1 MQRVC
6 DWRMCRIYIVYIHTY
21 IYIAF
26 ECENGEGGG
35 CKDFRWWRRLK
46 NRFCHVCMRSPQ
58 TFTVPVRDHRRQHDW
73 FDVFSHVSEF
83 FFLFSLYSQSKLW
96 HSQGK
101 KNAKFRMCWRLSL
114 LADANE
120 PAPCEHFDNLH
131 FVLTETREHEIQ
143 NETTNETNETNEKSQ
158 QHVHKNAYAASTTSQ
173 IHPISPQLKWFIVS
187 NHILC
192 IIRIQIG
199 LSATAVVCRVREREK
214 RHEKK
219 AKHRQQRNCT
229 MYIATWNCLAN
240 AIIWSVRVQ

>member
-1 MQRVC
+1 MGKAVAVKIFDDDDGWKIDFVTFACVHLKRSPSLYAITDDSTIGLTC
-6 DWRMCRIYIVYIHTY
+6 FRMFQNFSSYLAYIH
-21 IYIAF
+21 
-26 ECENGEGGG
+26 
-35 CKDFRWWRRLK
+35 
-46 NRFCHVCMRSPQ
+46 NRNCGILRA
-58 TFTVPVRDHRRQHDW
+58 
-73 FDVFSHVSEF
+73 
-83 FFLFSLYSQSKLW
+83 
-96 HSQGK
+96 K